1 MAMVGVVALPPAS
14 ILNLTAANSHV
25 PSVMGYLGLW
35 FVVCG
40 MLGGPAIAI
49 QRARRTS
56 RVLAPALAA
65 GFALAAGLILW
76 VALEFVDPAG
86 HGLYSLAVAAP
97 FILFGICAVTA
108 IAAFIPTR
116 HWPRA
121 GMGAVGIA
129 AAVVLISLLR

>member
-1 MAMVGVVALPPAS
+1 MVGVVALPPAS
-14 ILNLTAANSHV
+14 ILNLAAGNSHV
-25 PSVMGYLGLW
+25 PITLGYLVLW

-56 RVLAPALAA
+56 RVLAPALA
-65 GFALAAGLILW
+65 GVFALAVGVILW
-76 VALEFVDPAG
+76 VALELVDPAG

-97 FILFGICAVTA
+97 FILFSICAVTA

-116 HWPRA
+116 HWLKA
-121 GMGAVGIA
+121 GIVAVGIA
-129 AAVVLISLLR
+129 AAVVLMSILL